1 MGFLAEIA
9 ESEEDQSTAE
19 PQSDF
24 FLLLFLGVF
33 SGAKSNA
40 DLLIQMKLMDDQ
52 DFVKLMTVV
61 VEQDARFYALSQ
73 ADRDKVIERI
83 LAGSD
88 CMTAI
93 ESIDLAPLSPKAI
106 ERIEAFE
113 ELCDARLADH
123 VPLPHDA
130 LSVSASETRH

>member
-1 MGFLAEIA
+1 MAFGFLSDLAGEGKT
-9 ESEEDQSTAE
+9 DE
-19 PQSDF
+19 PESDF
-24 FLLLFLGVF
+24 FLLLSLGVF
-33 SGAKSNA
+33 FGAKSNA
-40 DLLIQMKLMDDQ
+40 DLLIQMKLSDDQ
-52 DFVKLMTVV
+52 DFVKLMTGA

-73 ADRDKVIERI
+73 ADQDKVIKQI

-93 ESIDLAPLSPKAI
+93 ESIDLAPLSSKAI
-106 ERIEAFE
+106 RRIEAFE

-130 LSVSASETRH
+130 LPASASKTRH